1 MINDLLDLSKI
12 EAGRMD
18 VNPEQFDVKAL
29 VTSCCDTV
37 SPLVKDEVLLRH
49 EVSDDI
55 GDANTDQARL
65 RQMLINLLSNAL
77 KFTETGGVTVKAQ
90 KADGQ
95 VVLAVTD
102 TGKGIPADELPT
114 IFDEYRQVK
123 GSDKEH
129 KGTGLGL
136 SITKQFAELLGGTI
150 GVESE
155 IGKGTTFTVKVPSVY
170 QE

>member
-102 TGKGIPADELPT
+102 TGKGIPADESCPPSST
-114 IFDEYRQVK
+114 
-123 GSDKEH
+123 
-129 KGTGLGL
+129 
-136 SITKQFAELLGGTI
+136 SIAR
-150 GVESE
+150 
-155 IGKGTTFTVKVPSVY
+155 
-170 QE
+170 